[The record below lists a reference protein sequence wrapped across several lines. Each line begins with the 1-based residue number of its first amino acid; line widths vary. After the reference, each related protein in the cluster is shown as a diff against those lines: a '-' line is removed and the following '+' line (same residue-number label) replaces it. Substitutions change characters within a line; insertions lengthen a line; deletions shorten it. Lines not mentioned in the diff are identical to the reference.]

1 SCPSIVLVGFATLL
15 LVGILASR
23 FRQEENRPHLEGST
37 LYILCA
43 LYLFVPIAIMY
54 IISLQRPMY
63 NPKFLLLC
71 TVPFHLFLA
80 QGVVYLANHVG
91 RLWHL
96 VTAKESHADKQVS
109 QSEPGP
115 RYIALSLFVAFVTIS
130 SVASLKAYYFDP
142 RYARD
147 DYRSIARYIETVEGK
162 GDAVLINAPGQ
173 IETFTYYYQGHLPLY
188 PLPRQRPLDKTQTEA
203 ELTQLVEKHQRIF
216 AILWATDES
225 DPERFIEGWL
235 DEHCY
240 KAIDSWYGNVRL
252 VIYAVPAAPAEQRIE
267 HPLSVNLGNQVR
279 LLGYNLLTKEL
290 RPGDILQLT
299 LFWQAIARM
308 NERYKV
314 FTHVIDPY
322 GHLVGQRDA
331 EPGGGAKITTIWQ
344 EGEQVI
350 DNYGLLILPGTPPGE
365 YAIEIGMY
373 HLENGQ
379 RLPVIE
385 RGQEIG
391 DRVLLQS
398 VHILPAIAPPPVSV
412 LGM

>member
-1 SCPSIVLVGFATLL
+1 
-15 LVGILASR
+15 
-23 FRQEENRPHLEGST
+23 
-37 LYILCA
+37 
-43 LYLFVPIAIMY
+43 
-54 IISLQRPMY
+54 
-63 NPKFLLLC
+63 
-71 TVPFHLFLA
+71 
-80 QGVVYLANHVG
+80 
-91 RLWHL
+91 
-96 VTAKESHADKQVS
+96 
-109 QSEPGP
+109 
-115 RYIALSLFVAFVTIS
+115 
-130 SVASLKAYYFDP
+130 
-142 RYARD
+142 
-147 DYRSIARYIETVEGK
+147 
-162 GDAVLINAPGQ
+162 
-173 IETFTYYYQGHLPLY
+173 
-188 PLPRQRPLDKTQTEA
+188 
-203 ELTQLVEKHQRIF
+203 TQLVEKHQRIF

-240 KAIDSWYGNVRL
+240 KAIDLWYGNVRL
-252 VIYAVPAAPAEQRIE
+252 VIYAVPATPAEQRIE
-267 HPLSVNLGNQVR
+267 HPLSVNLGNKVR
-279 LLGYNLLTKEL
+279 LLGYSLLTKEL

-391 DRVLLQS
+391 DHVLLQS
-398 VHILPAIAPPPVSV
+398 VHILPAVAPPPVSV
-412 LGM
+412 LGMKRQINARFAELTLLGYELTKLGYEHQPDAPIAPGDVVHLTLFWQANHDPAADVMLLLQLQDKKGKVWAERRAQPTEGLYPTQQWHAGEIIRDQHNWFLPADLPAQRYQIYLSMQRLPDGQQIGSPLMLANLMIQTSASNTP